1 MRRFLRLVT
10 ESHRMAR
17 LSAGLLLAAGLAG
30 CAANMPQGYGV
41 AAQSTAAQA
50 QQQLQ
55 AAEQATTVDTVQTYL
70 DLIAQMQENGQW
82 YASLA
87 HAEAFE
93 QQHGARPQ
101 SRLLRADALRNTGQL
116 EAARAIY
123 LTLLEGG
130 TAARARRG
138 LGLLYAAEGHYG
150 AAIEQLQLARA
161 LNPIDATVL
170 ADIGYA
176 HLLDGQPQAARVPL
190 LQAAQLAPNDARV
203 QLNLALYWLATG
215 QNAQANALLRRLS
228 TPQTQG
234 AKPLIDQASILTL
247 QQQHAQVMQA
257 VAQRAAQQ
265 STPPVSS
272 VPTLPIAPAA
282 SLPAAGSATP
292 VLPPPVAPAPA
303 AAAAQ
308 PLAPAAPTPPAALL
322 PAAAPAVPQAGPPRL
337 PPLPPPL
344 PPVPTGPAL
353 SDDLGEQP

>member
-1 MRRFLRLVT
+1 
-10 ESHRMAR
+10 
-17 LSAGLLLAAGLAG
+17 
-30 CAANMPQGYGV
+30 MPQGYGV

-130 TAARARRG
+130 TTARARRG

-150 AAIEQLQLARA
+150 AAIEQLELARA

-265 STPPVSS
+265 VAPPVPT
-272 VPTLPIAPAA
+272 VPTVPIAPAEP
-282 SLPAAGSATP
+282 LPA
-292 VLPPPVAPAPA
+292 LPPPVAPAPA
-303 AAAAQ
+303 AVPAQ
-308 PLAPAAPTPPAALL
+308 PTPPAALL
-322 PAAAPAVPQAGPPRL
+322 PAAASAMPQASPPPL